1 MDYIKA
7 TEEDIQNNKF
17 GIDIEELINSTAESL
32 GVSNKEYIEELYLK
46 GTGLKREDGEVIWE
60 DGKITGFRP
69 YKPCEYVSF
78 TITID
83 DNSVNVGFD

>member
-7 TEEDIQNNKF
+7 TEEDIQNNKLY
-17 GIDIEELINSTAESL
+17 IDVEALINSTAESL
-32 GVSNKEYIEELYLK
+32 GISDKEYIEELYLK

-60 DGKITGFRP
+60 NGKIIGFKP

-78 TITID
+78 KVTID
-83 DNSVNVGFD
+83 KNSTKLKP

>member
-7 TEEDIQNNKF
+7 TEEDIQNNKLH
-17 GIDIEELINSTAESL
+17 INIEEFINSTAESL
-32 GVSNKEYIEELYLK
+32 GIFNKEYIEELYLK
-46 GTGLKREDGEVIWE
+46 GTGLSKEDGEVIWE
-60 DGKITGFRP
+60 DDKIIGFKP